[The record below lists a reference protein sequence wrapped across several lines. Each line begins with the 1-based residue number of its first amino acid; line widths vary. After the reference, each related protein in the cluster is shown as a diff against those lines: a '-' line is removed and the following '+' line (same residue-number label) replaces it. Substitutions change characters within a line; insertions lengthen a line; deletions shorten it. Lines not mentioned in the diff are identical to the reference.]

1 MEQLKI
7 CYEYWDGGI
16 DPFKRGPRP
25 CIKGISVKEWF
36 NVFVWNMS
44 SSFCDNDFCNK
55 LENGN
60 YYYKYAIYYENRQF
74 IVIYNGMKYYLDL
87 DEDTID
93 NYEKGEC
100 NAITLELKGLL
111 NQFDLAIK
119 REEEKEKQRIELERR
134 NKIIAD
140 GKKNIFTD
148 DDAKKIYMDYLTN
161 SHNQKMIDMKDIIK
175 LKALILL
182 FLSIGI
188 PFIFLVKT
196 IIFSLI
202 LGVIELVGTIS
213 LISSIISTLKEKK
226 KCLNSYTDE
235 FNRLT
240 LEIQSEPKKLPS
252 KIDNTV
258 SKSKSNNKLLFEN
271 NILQELSKVVEK
283 LEYVNKEDKK
293 CFFVRVKEIADEY
306 VERLKKINNTDFVEG
321 LQLDADNVFA
331 LNSDILGK
339 IALLENE
346 IDKKT
351 DISIREQKIDF
362 EYNLLLR
369 QMEECY
375 KGDMTVIDS
384 THPTRVRTP

>member
-16 DPFKRGPRP
+16 YPETRGLRPRV
-25 CIKGISVKEWF
+25 KGISLKVWF
-36 NVFVWNMS
+36 NVFVSRMS

-55 LENGN
+55 LANGN

-74 IVIYNGMKYYLDL
+74 IVIYNGMKYHLDL
-87 DEDTID
+87 DEDIIND
-93 NYEKGEC
+93 YEKGEC

-111 NQFDLAIK
+111 TQFDLAIK
-119 REEEKEKQRIELERR
+119 REEEKEKQRIELARK

-140 GKKNIFTD
+140 GKKNIFTE
-148 DDAKKIYMDYLTN
+148 DDAKKIYMDYLTD

-188 PFIFLVKT
+188 PFIFLVKS
-196 IIFSLI
+196 IIISLI
-202 LGVIELVGTIS
+202 LGGIELVGTIS

-240 LEIQSEPKKLPS
+240 LEMQSEPKKLPS

-258 SKSKSNNKLLFEN
+258 SKSKSNNKLSFEN
-271 NILQELSKVVEK
+271 NVFQEFSKVVEK
-283 LEYVNKEDKK
+283 LEYINKEEQIL
-293 CFFVRVKEIADEY
+293 FFTKVKEILDEY
-306 VERLKKINNTDFVEG
+306 VERLKKINSADLVEG
-321 LQLDADNVFA
+321 LHLDADNVFA

-339 IALLENE
+339 IFLLENE

-362 EYNLLLR
+362 EYKLLLR

>member
-16 DPFKRGPRP
+16 YPETRGLRR
-25 CIKGISVKEWF
+25 CVKGTSLKKWF
-36 NVFVWNMS
+36 DVFVWKMDN
-44 SSFCDNDFCNK
+44 SFCHNDFCNK
-55 LENGN
+55 LANGN

-111 NQFDLAIK
+111 KQFDLAIK

-148 DDAKKIYMDYLTN
+148 DDAKKIYMDYLTD

-258 SKSKSNNKLLFEN
+258 SKSKSNNKLSFEN
-271 NILQELSKVVEK
+271 NILQDLSKVVEK

-293 CFFVRVKEIADEY
+293 CFFVKVKEIADEY

-362 EYNLLLR
+362 EYKLLLR

-384 THPTRVRTP
+384 THPTRVRIP

>member
-16 DPFKRGPRP
+16 YPETRGLRR
-25 CIKGISVKEWF
+25 CVKGTSLKKWF
-36 NVFVWNMS
+36 DVFVWKMDN
-44 SSFCDNDFCNK
+44 SFCHNDFCNK
-55 LENGN
+55 LANGN

-148 DDAKKIYMDYLTN
+148 DDAKKIYMDYLTD

-258 SKSKSNNKLLFEN
+258 SKSKSNNKLSFEN
-271 NILQELSKVVEK
+271 NILQDLSKVVEK

-293 CFFVRVKEIADEY
+293 CFFVKVKEIADEY

-362 EYNLLLR
+362 EYKLLLR

-384 THPTRVRTP
+384 THPTRVRIP

>member
-16 DPFKRGPRP
+16 YPETRGLRPRV
-25 CIKGISVKEWF
+25 KGISLKEWF
-36 NVFVWNMS
+36 NVFVWKMS
-44 SSFCDNDFCNK
+44 CSFCDNDFCNK
-55 LENGN
+55 IENGN

-74 IVIYNGMKYYLDL
+74 IVTYNGMKYYLDL

-148 DDAKKIYMDYLTN
+148 DDAKKIYMDYLTD

-202 LGVIELVGTIS
+202 LGGIELVGTIS

-258 SKSKSNNKLLFEN
+258 SKSKNNNKLSFEN

-375 KGDMTVIDS
+375 KGDMIVIDS
-384 THPTRVRTP
+384 THPTRVRTS